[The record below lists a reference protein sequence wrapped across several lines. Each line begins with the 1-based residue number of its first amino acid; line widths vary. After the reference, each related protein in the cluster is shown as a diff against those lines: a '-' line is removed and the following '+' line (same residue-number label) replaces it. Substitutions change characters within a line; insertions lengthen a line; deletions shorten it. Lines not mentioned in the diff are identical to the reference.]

1 MALTPQDSKYAV
13 TMIMKCTAALPIVS
27 LRCTTEAYEI
37 IAIISEYMIALTMRD
52 DSFVVVF
59 I

>member
-13 TMIMKCTAALPIVS
+13 VMMMKYTAALPIVS
-27 LRCTTEAYEI
+27 LRCTIEAYEI
-37 IAIISEYMIALTMRD
+37 IAIISEYMIALTRRD
-52 DSFVVVF
+52 DSFVAVF